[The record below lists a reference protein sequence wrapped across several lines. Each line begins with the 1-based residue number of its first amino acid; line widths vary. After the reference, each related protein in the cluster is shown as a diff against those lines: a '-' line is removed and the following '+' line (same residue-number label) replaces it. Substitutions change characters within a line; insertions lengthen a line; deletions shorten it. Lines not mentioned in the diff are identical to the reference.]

1 VVDRRFLAEHRVGNR
16 NGRHVVKHGSY
27 ILASISRF
35 TVGPAERRQKQIEPE
50 VIAPH
55 ERQIISTLENYNV
68 RTYGRLRNFI
78 EDKYLGFFIG
88 DDGETY
94 FAHGNE
100 LQKSGINVLPPAGSR
115 FSFDVE
121 QNSKGF
127 RALNIEVEA

>member
-1 VVDRRFLAEHRVGNR
+1 MADYETLSKTN
-16 NGRHVVKHGSY
+16 
-27 ILASISRF
+27 IS
-35 TVGPAERRQKQIEPE
+35 A
-50 VIAPH
+50 
-55 ERQIISTLENYNV
+55 
-68 RTYGRLRNFI
+68 
-78 EDKYLGFFIG
+78 FFIG